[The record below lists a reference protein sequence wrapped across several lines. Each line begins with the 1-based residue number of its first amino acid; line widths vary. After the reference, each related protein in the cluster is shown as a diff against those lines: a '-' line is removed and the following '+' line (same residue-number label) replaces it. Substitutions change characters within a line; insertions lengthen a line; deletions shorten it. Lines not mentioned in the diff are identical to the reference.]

1 MILMVFR
8 LLAVLPE
15 ITLLGCDTIES
26 GKMYKLFRGTNTLD
40 DGDRKVL

>member
-1 MILMVFR
+1 MVFS

-26 GKMYKLFRGTNTLD
+26 GKMYRLPRGTNTLD
-40 DGDRKVL
+40 NSDRNIL